1 MEDAGGSSQR
11 PRSPDLEAQSP
22 GSPSASGSRAASS
35 LGGVGVMPAS
45 LLKAG
50 PGKGH
55 TPASGRRMRWAD
67 EDGTALYELK
77 YFERSNDEI
86 VGAALRQPVHGVEEQ
101 PGIWHKWREAIFH
114 LISVVFII
122 AFIVLISLL
131 ISRIS

>member
-1 MEDAGGSSQR
+1 
-11 PRSPDLEAQSP
+11 
-22 GSPSASGSRAASS
+22 
-35 LGGVGVMPAS
+35 MPAS

-67 EDGTALYELK
+67 EAGTALYELK

-86 VGAALRQPVHGVEEQ
+86 LSAALREPMHGVEER
-101 PGIWHKWREAIFH
+101 PGVWQRSREAIFH
-114 LISVVFII
+114 LISVIFII
-122 AFIVLISLL
+122 AFIVLVSFL